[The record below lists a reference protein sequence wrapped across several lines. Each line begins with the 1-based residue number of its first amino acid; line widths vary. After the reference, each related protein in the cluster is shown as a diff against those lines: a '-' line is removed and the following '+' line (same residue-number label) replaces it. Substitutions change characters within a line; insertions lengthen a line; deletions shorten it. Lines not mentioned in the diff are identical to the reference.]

1 MAATDAIHANDSA
14 LGAALSEPDYFL
26 EVLDGLSDAVYLV
39 DRRRTIMFWNRE
51 CERITGYSAAE
62 VVGRHCFDNILRHID
77 ENGQHLCFG
86 SCPLA
91 HTMKD
96 GTPRHVRVWL
106 HHKEGHRL
114 AVRVGVNAVHDREG
128 KIIGAIETFA
138 DDSALTATQE
148 KVSELEHIA
157 MVDALTGIPNRRFL
171 DLTLSSRLAEL
182 RRHGSPFSVVFGDID
197 NFKRFND
204 EHGHD
209 VGDRILRM
217 VATTLS
223 ADLRGNDTVV
233 RFGGEE
239 FVMLLHHAAGPA
251 PTAAC
256 ERFRQLV
263 AASSLDTDDGHLRV
277 TISLG
282 ATMAMPSDSPSSV
295 LRRADKLLY
304 QSKRSGR
311 NRVSTDIDP
320 AEPAAVL
327 REAHA

>member
-1 MAATDAIHANDSA
+1 MAATGVIQTGGSA

-86 SCPLA
+86 LCPLA

-96 GTPRHVRVWL
+96 GAPRQVRVWL

-114 AVRVGVNAVHDREG
+114 AVRVGVNAIRDREG

-138 DDSALTATQE
+138 DDSALATTQE
-148 KVSELEHIA
+148 RVSELEQIA

-171 DLTLSSRLAEL
+171 DMTLSSRLAEL
-182 RRHGSPFSVVFGDID
+182 RRHGSPFAVVFCDID

-209 VGDRILRM
+209 VGDRVLRM

-239 FVMLLHHAAGPA
+239 FVLLLHHATGEA

-256 ERFRQLV
+256 ERFRRLV
-263 AASSLDTDDGHLRV
+263 AASSLDTEDGPLKV
-277 TISLG
+277 MMSLG
-282 ATMAMPSDSPSSV
+282 ATMATPSDSPGSV

-311 NRVSTDIDP
+311 NRISTDMAP
-320 AEPAAVL
+320 FEPATN
-327 REAHA
+327 